1 MTLVCGLEVV
11 AVLFPQDADA
21 ITLELCGGAVSI
33 TYRTTERILEVCGS
47 EVSVTLHTE
56 GVRAH

>member
-33 TYRTTERILEVCGS
+33 TLLGPRN
-47 EVSVTLHTE
+47 VS
-56 GVRAH
+56 